1 MTQRRAL
8 NSDRGSKT
16 VSTNRTSPVLDAL
29 DDLPRVSRALRLAAE
44 FARARAE
51 AFQKFEQRR
60 REIEA
65 EDDTGTAPGSASAI
79 PAPDAN
85 GTHP

>member
-1 MTQRRAL
+1 MGGS
-8 NSDRGSKT
+8 SD
-16 VSTNRTSPVLDAL
+16 RTSPVLDAL

-51 AFQKFEQRR
+51 AFEKFEQRR

-65 EDDTGTAPGSASAI
+65 EDDSGPSPDSSNAGPR
-79 PAPDAN
+79 PDAN
-85 GTHP
+85 GTH

>member
-1 MTQRRAL
+1 MGGS
-8 NSDRGSKT
+8 SD
-16 VSTNRTSPVLDAL
+16 RTSPVLDAL

-51 AFQKFEQRR
+51 AFEKFEQRR

-65 EDDTGTAPGSASAI
+65 EDDAGAS
-79 PAPDAN
+79 PASSNAGPPPDAN
-85 GTHP
+85 GSHP